1 LTSKTTPRFWSAFRK
16 LPSSI
21 QRLAD
26 AKYQIWHSDPN
37 HASLRFKPIKGHAD
51 LWSVRI
57 GDHYRAVGYY
67 ERANLF
73 IWTWIGSHEEYNKL
87 IKR

>member
-1 LTSKTTPRFWSAFRK
+1 VRSVGCRQASSGWPTQNIRFGKAT
-16 LPSSI
+16 
-21 QRLAD
+21 
-26 AKYQIWHSDPN
+26 PN

-57 GDHYRAVGYY
+57 GDHYRGVGYH
-67 ERANLF
+67 ERAKLF